1 MLLGVALG
9 APADP
14 LPAGIAAYLDS
25 SWNLYVRH
33 YAKGMVLAT
42 PPTRRVRHRQ
52 RSFCYQMCQ

>member
-1 MLLGVALG
+1 V
-9 APADP
+9 
-14 LPAGIAAYLDS
+14 
-25 SWNLYVRH
+25 YVRH